1 MGIEIDTSKRSGF
14 VCYTGTRDELIAAG
28 VAVDA
33 MFPPAPKTRRYWKG
47 LHNPPVQDR
56 FKTTK
61 VGALWRVTREL
72 GWEDQDFIRE
82 QHAARDAER
91 EARNA
96 EDMRRYEARVRG
108 EREAAQVEKEIAQM
122 PGDAEAFRAGKH
134 HIIGTFLAAVGG
146 RGMEPCGGYYFDDAT
161 IEEVHELILEIAVR
175 VANADVRYSEAKRLM
190 AEAELRAPFLAESE

>member
-14 VCYTGTRDELIAAG
+14 VCYTGGRDELIAAG

-47 LHNPPVQDR
+47 LSNPPVADA

-61 VGALWRVTREL
+61 VGARWRVSREL

-91 EARNA
+91 EAR
-96 EDMRRYEARVRG
+96 EAREAHDRA
-108 EREAAQVEKEIAQM
+108 AAQVEKEIAQM
-122 PGDAEAFRAGKH
+122 PDDAAGFRREKAYV
-134 HIIGTFLAAVGG
+134 IVPFLAAVGG
-146 RGMEPCGGYYFDDAT
+146 RGMDHLGGYYFDDAT
-161 IEEVHELILEIAVR
+161 IEEVHDLLHEIA
-175 VANADVRYSEAKRLM
+175 ATIAKADVRFSPAKRMVEEATLR
-190 AEAELRAPFLAESE
+190 ASLLTEAESD